1 MDVFCCLTCSRRL
14 SVCLQRSWQRTTS
27 ERRRRHAFNNSNAN
41 TLERAALS
49 DRRLSRISGHDV
61 ISNVDN
67 SVTFCDWPAP
77 GYVWLRRSFDIV
89 LLCHEFTVFTG
100 WHLRN
105 EWPGGGVMIMSLALT
120 HCDVVMLPWST
131 MMWCLECEQCL
142 LLCLFA
148 LTVDKMQ
155 TQHTHSCIFFGGF
168 HCHYH
173 ISPSLRRGD
182 NTSNG
187 ALCIACHIAC
197 LLLTLSPPH
206 TYTLHTAK
214 LSHSINPIVNLPCN
228 ALDWNY
234 WMFRF
239 GLFVMT
245 RTGLLLK
252 IFDKTFDDKN
262 VDCFWFL
269 LAKIA
274 MTLAF
279 HDGR

>member
-1 MDVFCCLTCSRRL
+1 MAWWWCD
-14 SVCLQRSWQRTTS
+14 
-27 ERRRRHAFNNSNAN
+27 
-41 TLERAALS
+41 
-49 DRRLSRISGHDV
+49 DYV
-61 ISNVDN
+61 IGAD
-67 SVTFCDWPAP
+67 T
-77 GYVWLRRSFDIV
+77 LRR
-89 LLCHEFTVFTG
+89 
-100 WHLRN
+100 
-105 EWPGGGVMIMSLALT
+105 
-120 HCDVVMLPWST
+120 CDVAMVDYDVVFGMRTMLASVFVRLP
-131 MMWCLECEQCL
+131 Q
-142 LLCLFA
+142 

-234 WMFRF
+234 
-239 GLFVMT
+239 
-245 RTGLLLK
+245 
-252 IFDKTFDDKN
+252 
-262 VDCFWFL
+262 
-269 LAKIA
+269 
-274 MTLAF
+274 
-279 HDGR
+279 